1 MHAERQVCLDDEQT
15 GTGKMK
21 VVKFGGSSVAN
32 AEQISKIIDIVT
44 ADADRRIVVVS
55 APGKR
60 SGDDTKV
67 TDLLIGLANRV
78 LEGAEY
84 EGALQDVVARY
95 AEIQQQLD
103 LPEAVTATIEAD
115 LRGRIANRG
124 SNDMQFMDTMKASGE
139 DNNAKVI
146 AEAFTKKGCPA
157 RYVNPGEAGMLL
169 SDEFGNAEVL
179 EESFEK
185 LAALKD
191 ASEVIIFP
199 GFFGSTRGGEVATFP
214 RGGSDITG
222 AILAAAVKAEV
233 YENFT
238 DVDSVYAM
246 DPRIVPTAPAIEL
259 MTYREMRELA
269 YAGFGVFHDEAII
282 PAVHAEIPIC
292 IKNTNRPEAPGTLIV
307 PERKYEQT
315 EVAGISSADGFCAI
329 YIDKYMMNREVGFGR
344 RLLQILEEEG
354 ISFEHTPS
362 GIDNMSVIL
371 QSVELGADKE
381 SGVVERITTELGPDN
396 VTVEHGLAL
405 LMVVGEGMNY
415 AVGMASRATTA
426 LADAGVNI
434 EMINQG
440 ASEISMMFAV
450 KDIDRKKAV
459 HALGNAFFTN

>member
-1 MHAERQVCLDDEQT
+1 
-15 GTGKMK
+15 MK

-32 AEQISKIIDIVT
+32 AEQISKVIDIVT
-44 ADADRRIVVVS
+44 ADADRGIVVVS

-60 SGDDTKV
+60 HGDDIKV
-67 TDLLIGLANRV
+67 TDLLIALADTV
-78 LEGAEY
+78 LAGNDY
-84 EGALQDVVARY
+84 ESTLQGVIARY
-95 AEIQQQLD
+95 AEIQQDLD
-103 LPEAVTATIEAD
+103 LSEAVVATIEAD
-115 LRGRIANRG
+115 LRGRIENRG
-124 SNDMQFMDTMKASGE
+124 TNDLQFMDTMKASGE

-146 AEAFTKKGCPA
+146 AEAFTKKGHPA
-157 RYVNPGEAGMLL
+157 RYVNPGEVGMLL

-179 EESFEK
+179 PESFDK
-185 LAALKD
+185 LAALRD
-191 ASEVIIFP
+191 EADIIIFP
-199 GFFGSTRGGEVATFP
+199 GFFGSTLQGDVATFP

-354 ISFEHTPS
+354 ISYEHTPS

-371 QSVELGADKE
+371 QSAELGAEKE
-381 SGVVERITTELGPDN
+381 NEVLERLSAELAPDN
-396 VTVEHGLAL
+396 ITVEHGLAL

-415 AVGMASRATTA
+415 AVGMAAKATQA
-426 LADAGVNI
+426 LGDAGVNI

-450 KDIDRKKAV
+450 KDIDRKKSV
-459 HALGNAFFTN
+459 HALGTAFFG

>member
-1 MHAERQVCLDDEQT
+1 
-15 GTGKMK
+15 MK

-32 AEQISKIIDIVT
+32 AEQISKIIDIVV
-44 ADADRRIVVVS
+44 ADAGRKIVVVS

-60 SGDDTKV
+60 HGDDIKV
-67 TDLLIGLANRV
+67 TDLLIALANTV
-78 LEGAEY
+78 LEGADHEA
-84 EGALQDVVARY
+84 ALRLVVYRY
-95 AEIQQQLD
+95 AEIQQELG
-103 LPEAVTATIEAD
+103 LPEDVVATIEAD
-115 LRGRIANRG
+115 LRGRIENRG
-124 SNDMQFMDTMKASGE
+124 SNDLQFMDTMKASGE

-146 AEAFTKKGCPA
+146 AEAFTKKGHPA
-157 RYVNPGEAGMLL
+157 KYVNPGEAGMLL

-179 EESFEK
+179 PESFDK

-191 ASEVIIFP
+191 ESGIIIFP
-199 GFFGSTRGGEVATFP
+199 GFFGSTKAGEVATFP

-222 AILAAAVKAEV
+222 AILAAAVKADV

-246 DPRIVPTAPAIEL
+246 DPRIVPNAPAIEL

-282 PAVHAEIPIC
+282 PAVHAKVPIC
-292 IKNTNRPEAPGTLIV
+292 IKNTNRPEAPGTMIAPV
-307 PERKYEQT
+307 RSNEER
-315 EVAGISSADGFCAI
+315 VVVGISSADGFCSI

-344 RLLQILEEEG
+344 RLLQILEEEE

-371 QSVELGADKE
+371 ESNELCADKE
-381 SGVVERITTELGPDN
+381 QLIVKRIEAELSPDK
-396 VTVEHGLAL
+396 VTVEHGLAM
-405 LMVVGEGMNY
+405 LMVVGEGMHY
-415 AVGMASRATTA
+415 AVGMAAKATNA
-426 LADAGVNI
+426 LGDAGVNI

-450 KDIDRKKAV
+450 KETDRKKAV
-459 HALGNAFFTN
+459 NALGSAFFA

>member
-1 MHAERQVCLDDEQT
+1 
-15 GTGKMK
+15 MK

-60 SGDDTKV
+60 HSDDIKV
-67 TDLLIGLANRV
+67 TDLLITLAEAV
-78 LEGAEY
+78 LEDKAYEAEL
-84 EGALQDVVARY
+84 ESVVDRY
-95 AEIQQQLD
+95 AEIQRELN
-103 LPEAVTATIEAD
+103 LPESVIHTIEAD
-115 LRGRIANRG
+115 LRGRIENRG
-124 SNDMQFMDTMKASGE
+124 ANNLQFMDTMKAAGE

-146 AEAFTKKGCPA
+146 AEAFSAKGHSA
-157 RYVNPGEAGMLL
+157 QYVNPGEAGMLL

-179 EESFEK
+179 PESFDK
-185 LAALKD
+185 LAELKGE
-191 ASEVIIFP
+191 SKIIIFP
-199 GFFGSTRGGEVATFP
+199 GFFGTTRAGEVATFP

-246 DPRIVPTAPAIEL
+246 DPRIVPDAPAIER

-282 PAVHAEIPIC
+282 PAVHAKIPIC
-292 IKNTNRPEAPGTLIV
+292 IKNTNHPAAPGTMIV
-307 PERKYEQT
+307 PVRSNEER
-315 EVAGISSADGFCAI
+315 VVVGISSADGFCSI

-344 RLLQILEEEG
+344 RLLQILEEEK

-371 QSVELGADKE
+371 KSNELCADREQLIIK
-381 SGVVERITTELGPDN
+381 RIETELAPDK

-405 LMVVGEGMNY
+405 IMVVGEGMHY
-415 AVGMASRATTA
+415 TVGMAAKATQA
-426 LADAGVNI
+426 LGDSGVNI

-440 ASEISMMFAV
+440 ASEISMMYAV
-450 KDIDRKKAV
+450 KAEDRKKAV
-459 HALGNAFFTN
+459 NALGQAFFS

>member
-1 MHAERQVCLDDEQT
+1 
-15 GTGKMK
+15 MK

-32 AEQISKIIDIVT
+32 AEQISKIIDVVV

-60 SGDDTKV
+60 HGADIKV
-67 TDLLIGLANRV
+67 TDLLIALANTV
-78 LEGAEY
+78 LEGTDHEV
-84 EGALQDVVARY
+84 ALQGVVDRY
-95 AEIQQQLD
+95 AEIQRELG
-103 LPEAVTATIEAD
+103 LPETIVATIETD
-115 LRGRIANRG
+115 LRGRIENRG
-124 SNDMQFMDTMKASGE
+124 ANDLQFMDTMKASGE

-146 AEAFTKKGCPA
+146 AEAFTKKGHPA
-157 RYVNPGEAGMLL
+157 KYVNPGEAGMLL

-179 EESFEK
+179 PESFDK
-185 LAALKD
+185 LASLKD
-191 ASEVIIFP
+191 ESGIIIFP
-199 GFFGSTRGGEVATFP
+199 GFFGSTKAGEVATFP

-222 AILAAAVKAEV
+222 AILAAALKAEV

-246 DPRIVPTAPAIEL
+246 DPRIVPNAPAIEL

-282 PAVHAEIPIC
+282 PAVHAKIPIC
-292 IKNTNRPEAPGTLIV
+292 IKNTNRPEAPGTMIA
-307 PERKYEQT
+307 PARSNKER
-315 EVAGISSADGFCAI
+315 VVVGISSADGFCSI

-344 RLLQILEEEG
+344 RLLQILEEEE

-371 QSVELGADKE
+371 ESNELCADKE
-381 SGVVERITTELGPDN
+381 QLVVKRIEAELSPDK
-396 VTVEHGLAL
+396 VTVEHGLAM
-405 LMVVGEGMNY
+405 LMVVGEGMHY
-415 AVGMASRATTA
+415 AVGMAARATNA
-426 LADAGVNI
+426 LGDAGVNI

-450 KDIDRKKAV
+450 KETDRKKAV
-459 HALGNAFFTN
+459 HALGNAFFS

>member
-1 MHAERQVCLDDEQT
+1 
-15 GTGKMK
+15 MK
-21 VVKFGGSSVAN
+21 VVKFGGSSVAS
-32 AEQISKIIDIVT
+32 AEQISKVIHVVT
-44 ADADRRIVVVS
+44 ADAARRIVVVS

-60 SGDDTKV
+60 HGDDTKV
-67 TDLLIGLANRV
+67 TDLLITLAHTV
-78 LEGAEY
+78 LEARNY
-84 EGALQDVVARY
+84 EVALQSVLSRY
-95 AEIQQQLD
+95 AEIQQDLD
-103 LPEAVTATIEAD
+103 LPKSIVAIVEAD
-115 LRGRIANRG
+115 LRGRIENRG
-124 SNDMQFMDTMKASGE
+124 PNDLQFMDTMKASGE

-146 AEAFTKKGCPA
+146 AEAFRKQGHAAKYT
-157 RYVNPGEAGMLL
+157 NPGEVGMLL

-179 EESFEK
+179 PESLIK
-185 LAALKD
+185 LAALKEE
-191 ASEVIIFP
+191 SEIIIFP
-199 GFFGSTRGGEVATFP
+199 GFFGHTLSGEVATFP

-246 DPRIVPTAPAIEL
+246 DPRIVPNAPAIEL

-307 PERKYEQT
+307 PERKYEQA
-315 EVAGISSADGFCAI
+315 EVTGISSAEGFCAI

-354 ISFEHTPS
+354 ISYEHTPS
-362 GIDNMSVIL
+362 GIDNMSIIL
-371 QSVELGADKE
+371 QSAELEAEKE
-381 SGVVERITTELGPDN
+381 AGVVARISAELAPDHIN
-396 VTVEHGLAL
+396 IEHGLSL

-415 AVGMASRATTA
+415 AVGMAAKATQA
-426 LADAGVNI
+426 LGAAGVNI

-450 KDIDRKKAV
+450 KDIDREKAV
-459 HALGNAFFTN
+459 QALGSAFFG

>member
-1 MHAERQVCLDDEQT
+1 
-15 GTGKMK
+15 MK

-32 AEQISKIIDIVT
+32 AEQISKIIDVVV

-60 SGDDTKV
+60 HGDDIKV
-67 TDLLIGLANRV
+67 TDLLIALANTV
-78 LEGAEY
+78 LEGADHEA
-84 EGALQDVVARY
+84 ALQGVVDRY
-95 AEIQQQLD
+95 AEIQRELG
-103 LPEAVTATIEAD
+103 LPEAIVATIETD
-115 LRGRIANRG
+115 LRGRIENRG
-124 SNDMQFMDTMKASGE
+124 ANDLQFMDTMKASGE

-146 AEAFTKKGCPA
+146 AEAFTKKGHPA
-157 RYVNPGEAGMLL
+157 KYVNPGEAGMLL

-179 EESFEK
+179 PESFDK
-185 LAALKD
+185 LASLKD
-191 ASEVIIFP
+191 ESGIIIFP
-199 GFFGSTRGGEVATFP
+199 GFFGSTKAGEVATFP

-246 DPRIVPTAPAIEL
+246 DPRIVPNAPAIEL

-282 PAVHAEIPIC
+282 PAVHAKIPIC
-292 IKNTNRPEAPGTLIV
+292 IKNTNRPEAPGTMIV
-307 PERKYEQT
+307 PVRSNEER
-315 EVAGISSADGFCAI
+315 VVVGISSADGFCSI

-344 RLLQILEEEG
+344 RLLQILEEEE

-371 QSVELGADKE
+371 ESNELCADKE
-381 SGVVERITTELGPDN
+381 QLVVKRIEAELSPDK
-396 VTVEHGLAL
+396 VTVEHGLAM
-405 LMVVGEGMNY
+405 LMVVGEGMHY
-415 AVGMASRATTA
+415 AVGMAARATNA
-426 LADAGVNI
+426 LGNADVNI

-450 KDIDRKKAV
+450 KDVDRKKAV
-459 HALGNAFFTN
+459 HALGEAFFS